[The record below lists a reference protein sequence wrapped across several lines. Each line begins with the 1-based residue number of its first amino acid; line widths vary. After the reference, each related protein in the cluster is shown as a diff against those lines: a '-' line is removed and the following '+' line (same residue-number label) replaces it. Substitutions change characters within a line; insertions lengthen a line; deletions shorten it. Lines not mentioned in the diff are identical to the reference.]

1 MELGEAIGYFVYAFA
16 SFFIIVNPVEATVV
30 FISLTQGLDQM
41 ERRHI
46 CRRTTTVAF
55 IMAMLFALGGEMLL
69 GFFQITIDS
78 LRVAGGI
85 LLFLVAVDM
94 LRAKQPK
101 KVTEAELR
109 DANEREDVSVF
120 PLATPLLTGPG
131 AITTI
136 IILMGAATVLA
147 EKAIVLA
154 AMTATFLLTYVILR
168 SSDHINRMLGL
179 TGILVLTRI
188 MGLILGAIS
197 VDFVARGAFNL
208 YIEMAGI

>member
-1 MELGEAIGYFVYAFA
+1 MGDSFGYFVYAFA
-16 SFFIIVNPVEATVV
+16 SLFIIVNPVEATVV
-30 FISLTQGLDQM
+30 FISLTRGLDQM

-101 KVTEAELR
+101 KVTEAELL

-168 SSDHINRMLGL
+168 SSDLINRILGL

-188 MGLILGAIS
+188 MGLVLGAIS

-208 YIEMAGI
+208 YVEMAGI

>member
-1 MELGEAIGYFVYAFA
+1 MELGDSFGYFVYAFA
-16 SFFIIVNPVEATVV
+16 SLFIIVNPVEATVV
-30 FISLTQGLDQM
+30 FISLTRGLDQM

-101 KVTEAELR
+101 KVTEAELL

-168 SSDHINRMLGL
+168 SSDLINRILGL

-188 MGLILGAIS
+188 MGLVLGAIS

-208 YIEMAGI
+208 YVEMAGI